1 MYSTPLIDDLIR
13 QRTSKRSFTRTPV
26 PLDTVRDIIAVARHA
41 PSASNSQPWRCFILT
56 GHTLKRITD
65 AAVSAYRD
73 HPLELQ
79 PEYPFFPN
87 DIHEPY
93 AQRTTSFREQLGE
106 AQSCTRADKAKRKLN
121 IEHQFRFF
129 DAPVGLIFT
138 MDRRLEWSS
147 FICYG
152 CFLQNIMLAAKG
164 RGLDTCPQQIWSLQH
179 RLLRQEL
186 GLGEYDMVVAGM
198 SLGWADNEREVNRMT
213 IPRMPLEAFVTFLD

>member
-1 MYSTPLIDDLIR
+1 MFSTPYIDELIR
-13 QRTSKRSFTRTPV
+13 GRTSKRSFTDTPV
-26 PLDTVRDIIAVARHA
+26 SIETVREIISVARHA

-56 GHTLKRITD
+56 GQALKRITD
-65 AAVSAYRD
+65 GAVAAYQNN
-73 HPLELQ
+73 PLELA

-87 DIHEPY
+87 EVHEPY
-93 AQRTTSFREQLGE
+93 ARRTTSFREQLGE
-106 AQSCTRADKAKRKLN
+106 AQSCNRADKEKRRLN

-179 RLLRQEL
+179 AFLRQAL
-186 GLGEYDMVVAGM
+186 KLGEEDMVVAGM
-198 SLGWADNEREVNRMT
+198 SLGWADNAREVNRMT
-213 IPRMPLEAFVTFLD
+213 VPRMPLDEFVTFLE